1 MPTEQIASNI
11 DGDTFRTKEDKIR
24 VGYINTPESV
34 HENEKLNTQ
43 EGEMASEFAK
53 DIMPEGSQ
61 VTTHDYGKDHFGR
74 TVAGVTRNING
85 VEVDYGLVAL
95 DQQMSTYYTKYGK
108 HPDPMKHDQYKE
120 YYSRLVPYQLG
131 TSEEYPSVE
140 ELELMTDLQKKF
152 QKTYS
157 DFKEGEATQEQLDAV
172 TAELYGDPQR
182 VMRYRRALVRSNY
195 EANKGNT
202 NTLAGAMQLVLE
214 TNPEAQEQYN
224 RAVRN
229 GHLQFERVPEDEPT
243 FWENAANAFSL
254 MGSVSNVADTEL
266 LFDARKYGTD
276 TELPDEELVKG
287 LPDQYHAQI
296 LQQAERY
303 NDTAALVLRDQLI
316 EDIANNKQFDN
327 MEWYAQFGYGALAL
341 VADPTSIV
349 AAAPAIKVGQGVINM
364 NRAWQTA
371 RYIGGKSI
379 INGSP
384 AGAKLTA
391 WAAGGAIEGAITNVP
406 MLMAD
411 HTYTARDYQ
420 LDILMDTAFGI
431 GLGGVVAGGTK
442 GIEYVSKIRES
453 RKLEQEKIL
462 KQAEDEARE
471 KQANDGKMLL
481 LEDKRPKDK
490 PAPNP
495 ELETKRQN
503 VKAKANAAKA
513 VNNVKTLAGLKFPE
527 FAAITK
533 VSKDGYNKATQSLR
547 KLYPKNSAMLK
558 LVNVGSRINK
568 QATDE
573 TSDIIAQINSDIL
586 HIASAFPDGK
596 VPKNISDAIQ
606 GVTFRQKTYS
616 TNNALKDILTGDTAN
631 VVERLESYIKHL
643 EGRENLWEGFDVV
656 PMSRDD
662 FYKTQGDLISQDR
675 SGSLLY
681 DFDEEGQPTSRYPYE
696 DRLTKSLPKEFS
708 YIADVIE
715 LNKMAEQS
723 SDPMLTELVERLNGM
738 VNVRMEQRLM
748 GIDKR
753 YSDSRQSWGKSV
765 EMSAAEI
772 AEQLR
777 KEGLQPRTTEY
788 SKRLKELR
796 QRGRKEVKDE
806 VNELGRYNSYNVGRD
821 FTEVDPDAEQ
831 YYTLDDAKRELH
843 ELQKV
848 PNPTD
853 AQISQADYLRD
864 FIDNSNN
871 TRTTQLVKDS
881 LDQDLLPR
889 AYTETQTVEAYKNPT
904 KANLEAMHNNLRSIG
919 KKLGVFEIRG
929 KKELKAN
936 QERLEGIAR
945 ALTRD
950 KDKVVQRMAKSGKWL
965 PIEDVI
971 RASAA
976 IADAK
981 EVLKKQQKAESSKS
995 EKSESAKKPN
1005 EITVIRLKPEDL
1017 DVLDES
1023 NPTKGKTEEEVNAIK
1038 TAATDAYERLLEES
1052 KSKISK
1058 GLTDFVA
1065 SGEKRAFIE
1074 SKKPVGVLDR
1084 VGRMAAAITKDI
1096 GSKLQDSKITSLEYF
1111 GSRVTEIGR
1120 GYGGNIRR
1128 RFTGGIIR
1136 DAIYKESVMQIVP
1149 QYVRLIDDYA
1159 KAQGKNVVG
1168 RMNAQQ
1174 QSGAHSKVV
1183 KQFNED
1189 VFRVQELRRQG
1200 RGSEVKVHKS
1210 VTDFVDQWDKYME
1223 YNMSKLVDAN
1233 IGGFTGKNKVKH
1245 YIPHIWDNGKFLGA
1259 MNKHGEAKIRAVL
1272 RQGYTSAI
1280 KNGTNPASLDEVDSL
1295 VDNMMD
1301 NLQNTDVDTDQYL
1314 PVSDSRAKQR
1324 QDIDTLVSVDGLR
1337 LLDLLED
1344 DVIGVGIK
1352 YSNRVGGWVGLSKS
1366 TDGML
1371 TSQMDIDLFKENM
1384 AKEAKEQG
1392 ADVKKYEQYY
1402 DDVINLMFGRPTRG
1416 GLNRELRQLKDLTAL
1431 TRMGGLGTA
1440 QLIETGQVITRSV
1453 LNLSGKHAKKVIADN
1468 VRGAKSEDQ
1477 LIREIQSIS
1486 SLTDDI
1492 EWLDRQSVHLDQ
1504 AELAK
1509 VNKVR
1514 QVSLWLAD
1522 KATFWSWKAPASRLL
1537 GKTTGF
1543 NAIRR
1548 AQSRIAQASFTVDVA
1563 RHFKYGKGV
1572 MGNARMADV
1581 GLTDIDGTDVDL
1593 EDVFK
1598 NIVEYDADGYPTK
1611 LNVEQ
1616 WPPEARE
1623 KFQFA
1628 MLRDEAQ
1635 QVQRTHVGEL
1645 PPWMNSPLMSLV
1657 FQFRQMPIVA
1667 TNKQLGRNMAFA
1679 DKEAVTATL
1688 LNAAI
1693 AGMVRYSKFAVLG
1706 AGYAA
1711 LSDSDVQEPNYRQ
1724 MQTDKYIAQFGIFPD
1739 AKDLVMGAYQVGTSD
1754 KKTEQLRDEVMGQVP
1769 VLGLMSDYYNAATNE
1784 FQSREQIEAVQGLVP
1799 LGNTAYGDMVHT
1811 WFIENFGE

>member
-1 MPTEQIASNI
+1 MPTEQITSNI
-11 DGDTFRTKEDKIR
+11 DGDTFRTREDKIR

-34 HENEKLNTQ
+34 HKNEKLNTQ
-43 EGEMASEFAK
+43 EGEIASEFAK
-53 DIMPEGSQ
+53 DMMPEGSQ

-152 QKTYS
+152 QKTYN

-182 VMRYRRALVRSNY
+182 VMRYRRALVRSNF

-214 TNPEAQEQYN
+214 TKPEAQEQYN
-224 RAVRN
+224 RVVRN

-243 FWENAANAFSL
+243 FWENTANAFSL

-341 VADPTSIV
+341 VADPTSIL
-349 AAAPAIKVGQGVINM
+349 AAAPAVKVGQGVINM

-371 RYIGGKSI
+371 RHIGGKSI
-379 INGSP
+379 IAGSP

-391 WAAGGAIEGAITNVP
+391 WAAGGAIEGAATNLP

-420 LDILMDTAFGI
+420 LDIMMDTAFGI
-431 GLGGVVAGGTK
+431 GLGGLVASGAK

-462 KQAEDEARE
+462 KQAEDEA
-471 KQANDGKMLL
+471 
-481 LEDKRPKDK
+481 KRSQTVQKPEEPLDE
-490 PAPNP
+490 PAPTL
-495 ELETKRQN
+495 ELETKRQK
-503 VKAKANAAKA
+503 VKAQANAAKA
-513 VNNVKTLAGLKFPE
+513 VSNVKTLAGLKFPE
-527 FAAITK
+527 FASITQ
-533 VSKDGYNKATQSLR
+533 VSTQGYNKATQALR

-573 TSDIIAQINSDIL
+573 TSDIVSRINSDIL

-596 VPKNISDAIQ
+596 VPKNINDAIQ

-616 TNNALKDILTGDTAN
+616 TNNALRDVLKGDVSN
-631 VVERLESYIKHL
+631 DVEVLHGYVKMLENKT
-643 EGRENLWEGFDVV
+643 ELWEGYDVQ
-656 PMSRDD
+656 PLTAAE
-662 FYKTQGDLISQDR
+662 FYRTQGDLLTVEHFNKHVTDP
-675 SGSLLY
+675 
-681 DFDEEGQPTSRYPYE
+681 DEMAELASE
-696 DRLTKSLPKEFS
+696 LPKELS
-708 YIADVIE
+708 YIKDIIE
-715 LNKMAEQS
+715 LNKMALERQ
-723 SDPMLTELVERLNGM
+723 DPLLTQLVERLNGM
-738 VNVRMEQRLM
+738 VATRMEQREF
-748 GIDKR
+748 GEDRR

-777 KEGLQPRTTEY
+777 KEGLQPRTSEY
-788 SKRLKELR
+788 SQRLKELR
-796 QRGRKEVKDE
+796 QRGRKSVDDE
-806 VNELGRYNSYNVGRD
+806 VNQVGRYSSYDVGRD

-853 AQISQADYLRD
+853 EQISKADYLRD
-864 FIDNSNN
+864 FINNANS
-871 TRTTQLVKDS
+871 TRTTQLVRDS

-904 KANLEAMHNNLRSIG
+904 KANLETMHNKLRSIG
-919 KKLGVFEIRG
+919 NKLGVFEIRG

-945 ALTRD
+945 ALT
-950 KDKVVQRMAKSGKWL
+950 KDKAKVIQRMAKAGKWL

-976 IADAK
+976 LADAK
-981 EVLKKQQKAESSKS
+981 EVLNKQKVQKAKDT
-995 EKSESAKKPN
+995 
-1005 EITVIRLKPEDL
+1005 EIKVEQEPVVKLTEEDL

-1023 NPTKGKTEEEVNAIK
+1023 TPTTDKTEEEVAAIK

-1065 SGEKRAFIE
+1065 SGEKRAFVE

-1084 VGRMAAAITKDI
+1084 IGRMAAAITKDI

-1149 QYVRLIDDYA
+1149 QYVRMIDDYA

-1174 QSGAHSKVV
+1174 QSGANSKVV

-1280 KNGTNPASLDEVDSL
+1280 KNGTNPASLDEVDAL

-1468 VRGAKSEDQ
+1468 VRGSKDEAQ

-1522 KATFWSWKAPASRLL
+1522 KATFGSLKAPASRLL

-1548 AQSRIAQASFTVDVA
+1548 AQSRIAQASFTVDAA

-1581 GLTDIDGTDVDL
+1581 GLTDVDGTDVDL
-1593 EDVFK
+1593 EYVFK

-1616 WPPEARE
+1616 WSPEARE

-1667 TNKQLGRNMAFA
+1667 TNKQLGRHLAFA
-1679 DKEAVTATL
+1679 DKEAATATL

-1706 AGYAA
+1706 AGYMA
-1711 LSDSDVQEPNYRQ
+1711 LTDSDKQEPNYRQ

-1754 KKTEQLRDEVMGQVP
+1754 KKTEQLREEVMGQVP
-1769 VLGLMSDYYNAATNE
+1769 VLGLMSDYYNTASNDW
-1784 FQSREQIEAVQGLVP
+1784 QSHEQIEAAQGLVP

-1811 WFIENFGE
+1811 WLVETFGE

>member
-1 MPTEQIASNI
+1 MPTDRQVTSNI

-34 HENEKLNTQ
+34 HENERLNTQ
-43 EGEMASEFAK
+43 DGEVASDFAK
-53 DIMPEGSQ
+53 DMLPEGSQ
-61 VTTHDYGKDHFGR
+61 VKTHDYGKDHFGR
-74 TVAGVTRNING
+74 TVSGVTRNING

-131 TSEEYPSVE
+131 TTEEYPSVE

-182 VMRYRRALVRSNY
+182 VMRYRRALVRSNF

-349 AAAPAIKVGQGVINM
+349 AAAPAVKVGQGVINM

-371 RYIGGKSI
+371 RHIGGKSI
-379 INGSP
+379 ITGSP

-391 WAAGGAIEGAITNVP
+391 WAAGGAIEGAATNLP

-420 LDILMDTAFGI
+420 LDIMMDTAFGM
-431 GLGGVVAGGTK
+431 GLGGLVAGGTK
-442 GIEYVSKIRES
+442 GIEYVSKIRAS

-471 KQANDGKMLL
+471 KQAND
-481 LEDKRPKDK
+481 DKKPQGDSKPKDK

-503 VKAKANAAKA
+503 VKAKVNASKA

-533 VSKDGYNKATQSLR
+533 VSSDGYNKATQSLR
-547 KLYPKNSAMLK
+547 KLFPKNSAMLK

-568 QATDE
+568 SATDE

-596 VPKNISDAIQ
+596 VPKNISTAIQ
-606 GVTFRQKTYS
+606 GVTFRQKEYVR
-616 TNNALKDILTGDTAN
+616 NNAMADILKGEVADVTETLSGYVKMLRNKT
-631 VVERLESYIKHL
+631 E
-643 EGRENLWEGFDVV
+643 LWDGYDVQ
-656 PMSRDD
+656 PMTSSE
-662 FYKTQGDLISQDR
+662 FYRTQGDLLTVEHFNKHTTD
-675 SGSLLY
+675 
-681 DFDEEGQPTSRYPYE
+681 PTE
-696 DRLTKSLPKEFS
+696 MAELMAQLPKELS
-708 YIADVIE
+708 YIKDVVE
-715 LNKMAEQS
+715 LNKMALKAD
-723 SDPMLTELVERLNGM
+723 DPIFTQYVEELNGM
-738 VNVRMEQRLM
+738 VAVRMEQREF
-748 GIDKR
+748 GESR
-753 YSDSRQSWGKSV
+753 QYSDSTQSWGKSV
-765 EMSAAEI
+765 EMSAQEI

-777 KEGLQPRTTEY
+777 KEGLKPRTSEY

-796 QRGRKEVKDE
+796 QRGRKSVDDE
-806 VNELGRYNSYNVGRD
+806 VNKLGRYNSYNVGRD

-853 AQISQADYLRD
+853 EQIRQAEYLRD
-864 FIDNSNN
+864 FIDNSNA
-871 TRTTQLVKDS
+871 TRTTQLVKDN

-889 AYTETQTVEAYKNPT
+889 SYTETETVEAYKNPT
-904 KANLEAMHNNLRSIG
+904 KANLETMHNNLRSIG

-950 KDKVVQRMAKSGKWL
+950 KDKVVQRMAKYGKWL

-981 EVLKKQQKAESSKS
+981 EVLKKQQKAESNKS
-995 EKSESAKKPN
+995 EKSESTKKPN

-1052 KSKISK
+1052 KSKISS

-1065 SGEKRAFIE
+1065 SGEKRAFTE
-1074 SKKPVGVLDR
+1074 SKKPVGILDR
-1084 VGRMAAAITKDI
+1084 IGRMAAAITKDI

-1174 QSGAHSKVV
+1174 QSGADSKVV

-1210 VTDFVDQWDKYME
+1210 VLEFVDQWDKYME

-1259 MNKHGEAKIRAVL
+1259 MNKHGEAKIRALL

-1280 KNGTNPASLDEVDSL
+1280 KNGTNPAKLDEVDSL
-1295 VDNMMD
+1295 VDSMMD
-1301 NLQNTDVDTDQYL
+1301 NLQNQDTGTDQYL
-1314 PVSDSRAKQR
+1314 PVSDSRAKKR

-1337 LLDLLED
+1337 LLDLLEE
-1344 DVIGVGIK
+1344 DVIGIGIK

-1384 AKEAKEQG
+1384 AKEAKEKG
-1392 ADVKKYEQYY
+1392 ANVKKYEQYY

-1453 LNLSGKHAKKVIADN
+1453 LNVSGKHAKKVIAEN

-1522 KATFWSWKAPASRLL
+1522 KATFSSLKAPASRLL

-1543 NAIRR
+1543 NAVRR

-1616 WPPEARE
+1616 WSPEARE

-1645 PPWMNSPLMSLV
+1645 PPWMNSPLMALV

-1739 AKDLVMGAYQVGTSD
+1739 AKDLVMGAYQIGTSD
-1754 KKTEQLRDEVMGQVP
+1754 KKTEQLREEVMGLVP
-1769 VLGLMSDYYNAATNE
+1769 VLGLMSDYYNAASNDW
-1784 FQSREQIEAVQGLVP
+1784 QSREQIEAAQGLVP

-1811 WFIENFGE
+1811 WLVEEFGE

>member
-1 MPTEQIASNI
+1 MPTDRQVTSNI

-34 HENEKLNTQ
+34 HENERLNTQ
-43 EGEMASEFAK
+43 DGEVASDFAK
-53 DIMPEGSQ
+53 DMLPEGSQ
-61 VTTHDYGKDHFGR
+61 VKTHDYGKDHFGR
-74 TVAGVTRNING
+74 TVSGVTRNING

-108 HPDPMKHDQYKE
+108 NPDPMKHDQYKE

-182 VMRYRRALVRSNY
+182 VMRYRRALVRSNF

-420 LDILMDTAFGI
+420 LDIMMDTAFGI

-495 ELETKRQN
+495 ELETKRQT

-527 FAAITK
+527 FASITQ
-533 VSKDGYNKATQSLR
+533 VSTQGYNKATQALR

-573 TSDIIAQINSDIL
+573 TSDIVSRINSDIL

-606 GVTFRQKTYS
+606 GVTFRQKTYN
-616 TNNALKDILTGDTAN
+616 TNNALRDVLKGDVSNDVEVLHGYVQMLENKTELWDGYDVQPLTAS
-631 VVERLESYIKHL
+631 E
-643 EGRENLWEGFDVV
+643 
-656 PMSRDD
+656 
-662 FYKTQGDLISQDR
+662 FYRTQGDLLTVEHFNKHVTDP
-675 SGSLLY
+675 
-681 DFDEEGQPTSRYPYE
+681 DEMAELASE
-696 DRLTKSLPKEFS
+696 LPKELS
-708 YIADVIE
+708 YIKDIIE
-715 LNKMAEQS
+715 LNKMALERQ
-723 SDPMLTELVERLNGM
+723 DPLLTQLVERLNGM
-738 VNVRMEQRLM
+738 VATRMEQREF
-748 GIDKR
+748 GEDRR

-777 KEGLQPRTTEY
+777 KEGLQPRTSEY
-788 SKRLKELR
+788 SQRLKELR
-796 QRGRKEVKDE
+796 QRGRKAVDDE
-806 VNELGRYNSYNVGRD
+806 VNNIGRYNDYEVGTLRTD
-821 FTEVDPDAEQ
+821 GWLEDVGADDKTRYQATSEDSEHFGVEVESRNIKEEWDKAEWEKLYGDAGK
-831 YYTLDDAKRELH
+831 T
-843 ELQKV
+843 V
-848 PNPTD
+848 
-853 AQISQADYLRD
+853 QADDVITSLR
-864 FIDNSNN
+864 
-871 TRTTQLVKDS
+871 KDS

-889 AYTETQTVEAYKNPT
+889 AYTKTQTVEAYKNPT
-904 KANLEAMHNNLRSIG
+904 KANLETMHNNLRSIG

-950 KDKVVQRMAKSGKWL
+950 KAKVVQRMAKAGKWL

-976 IADAK
+976 LADAK
-981 EVLKKQQKAESSKS
+981 EVLNKQKAQQTKDTETKV
-995 EKSESAKKPN
+995 EQEPIVKLTE
-1005 EITVIRLKPEDL
+1005 EDL

-1023 NPTKGKTEEEVNAIK
+1023 TPTTDKTEEEVASIK

-1065 SGEKRAFIE
+1065 SGEKRAFVE

-1084 VGRMAAAITKDI
+1084 IGRMAAAITKDI

-1149 QYVRLIDDYA
+1149 QYVRMIDDYA

-1200 RGSEVKVHKS
+1200 RGSEIKVHKS
-1210 VTDFVDQWDKYME
+1210 VLDFVDQWDKYME

-1280 KNGTNPASLDEVDSL
+1280 KNGTNPAKLDEVDSL
-1295 VDNMMD
+1295 VDSMMD
-1301 NLQNTDVDTDQYL
+1301 NLQNQDVDTDQYL
-1314 PVSDSRAKQR
+1314 PVSDSRAKKR

-1344 DVIGVGIK
+1344 DVVGVGIK

-1384 AKEAKEQG
+1384 TKEAKEQG

-1453 LNLSGKHAKKVIADN
+1453 LNLSGRHAKKVIAEN
-1468 VRGAKSEDQ
+1468 VRGNKDEAQ

-1522 KATFWSWKAPASRLL
+1522 KATFWSLKAPASRLL

-1593 EDVFK
+1593 EHVFK
-1598 NIVEYDADGYPTK
+1598 NIVEYDTDGYPTK

-1645 PPWMNSPLMSLV
+1645 PPWMNSPLMALV

-1706 AGYAA
+1706 AGYMA
-1711 LSDSDVQEPNYRQ
+1711 LTDSDQQEPNYRQ

-1769 VLGLMSDYYNAATNE
+1769 VLGLMSDYYNAASNDW
-1784 FQSREQIEAVQGLVP
+1784 QSREQIEAAQGLVP
-1799 LGNTAYGDMVHT
+1799 LGNTAYGDML
-1811 WFIENFGE
+1811 ILGS